1 MARQLKIV
9 KYDRN
14 LFGNPTEGYEV
25 LKELT
30 TDEDLFGCNVEIDGK
45 TYRICA
51 EIESNG
57 VLGAEELQLNENPD
71 VDVRNEEGYECPY
84 CGYVDLD
91 GHELREDTGETYCGH
106 CGSDMKYVR
115 NVVKNTLGECLE
127 VIWHT
132 APVRLNEP
140 IKL

>member
-1 MARQLKIV
+1 M
-9 KYDRN
+9 
-14 LFGNPTEGYEV
+14 
-25 LKELT
+25 LKELS

-51 EIESNG
+51 EIEARG
-57 VLGAEELQLNENPD
+57 RLGAEEIQLAETPE
-71 VDVRNEEGYECPY
+71 VDVRNETGYECPY

-91 GHELREDTGETYCGH
+91 GHELEEDTGETECGK
-106 CGSDMKYVR
+106 CGSEMKYVR
-115 NVVKNTLGECLE
+115 NAVKNTLGECLE